1 MDKLEVWEMRTCQEW
16 LALIYEYVSNVGVL
30 GGAGKPVPLC
40 GGGSLHV
47 DEAVVCFD
55 DVENK
60 SEGHES
66 WEDESLTD
74 DEAYHEDLHVCSDG
88 VENESEGHEI
98 WDWDED
104 SLSEDDTFFSEEIIL
119 YIISL
124 AYLRFT
130 LIALSR
136 LVGRWRD

>member
-1 MDKLEVWEMRTCQEW
+1 M
-16 LALIYEYVSNVGVL
+16 
-30 GGAGKPVPLC
+30 
-40 GGGSLHV
+40 
-47 DEAVVCFD
+47 CFD

-104 SLSEDDTFFSEEIIL
+104 SLSEDDTFFSEDIIL
-119 YIISL
+119 YIVSL

-130 LIALSR
+130 LIASSR